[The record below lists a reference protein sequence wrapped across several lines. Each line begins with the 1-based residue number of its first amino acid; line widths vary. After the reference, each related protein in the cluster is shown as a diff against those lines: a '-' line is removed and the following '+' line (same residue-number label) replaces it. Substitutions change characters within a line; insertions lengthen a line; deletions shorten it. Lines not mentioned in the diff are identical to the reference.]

1 MSIRRQIRLRK
12 EFIHKKT
19 IDNEQI
25 IRNNKKRQ
33 LKIAIDEN
41 KSIPTEI
48 VQESRELYH
57 ELEMDVHPIDSNNK
71 DSSNSYIPDIDDE
84 YSNICIVNFREDLSY
99 VVVVSCFHVQYTYW

>member
-33 LKIAIDEN
+33 LKMAIDEN

-48 VQESRELYH
+48 VKESRELYH
-57 ELEMDVHPIDSNNK
+57 ELEMDVHPISSSKED
-71 DSSNSYIPDIDDE
+71 SNSYIPDIDDE
-84 YSNICIVNFREDLSY
+84 YSNIGIY
-99 VVVVSCFHVQYTYW
+99 

>member
-25 IRNNKKRQ
+25 LRNNKKRQ
-33 LKIAIDEN
+33 LKAAIDEN

-48 VQESRELYH
+48 VKESRELYH
-57 ELEMDVHPIDSNNK
+57 ELEMDVHPLDSNKVDN
-71 DSSNSYIPDIDDE
+71 NSYIPDIDDE
-84 YSNICIVNFREDLSY
+84 YSNIGMYNA
-99 VVVVSCFHVQYTYW
+99 

>member
-12 EFIHKKT
+12 EFLYKKT

-25 IRNNKKRQ
+25 LRNNKKRQ

-48 VQESRELYH
+48 VKESRQLYH
-57 ELEMDVHPIDSNNK
+57 ELEMDVHPIDINNS
-71 DSSNSYIPDIDDE
+71 DANILDIDDE
-84 YSNICIVNFREDLSY
+84 YSNIGNV
-99 VVVVSCFHVQYTYW
+99 

>member
-33 LKIAIDEN
+33 LKMAIDEN

-48 VQESRELYH
+48 VKESRELYH
-57 ELEMDVHPIDSNNK
+57 ELEMDVHPINNNNSK
-71 DSSNSYIPDIDDE
+71 DDSNSYIPDIDDE
-84 YSNICIVNFREDLSY
+84 YSNIGIY
-99 VVVVSCFHVQYTYW
+99 